1 MAEELGFFFK
11 NWAEFFFFVVM
22 VIGIIIALWATSF
35 SAVISYIVVFL
46 SGMIGGRLLYDRRKK
61 LTAPYYIIIAGFLI
75 GYVIGTYYGSR
86 KVIIILF
93 ILGVLFSYHLH
104 KKGYIRDVPY

>member
-1 MAEELGFFFK
+1 MAEFFFK

-22 VIGIIIALWATSF
+22 VIGFIIAMIAP
-35 SAVISYIVVFL
+35 SAVISYFVIFL

-61 LTAPYYIIIAGFLI
+61 LTFPYYLIMIGFLI

-86 KVIIILF
+86 KVVIILF
-93 ILGVLFSYHLH
+93 ILGILFSYHLH

>member
-1 MAEELGFFFK
+1 MAEFFFK
-11 NWAEFFFFVVM
+11 NWVEFFFFVVM
-22 VIGIIIALWATSF
+22 VVGLIFGLWATSF

-46 SGMIGGRLLYDRRKK
+46 SGMIGGRLLYDRRQK
-61 LTAPYYIIIAGFLI
+61 LAFPYYLIIIGFLI

-86 KVIIILF
+86 EVVIILF
-93 ILGVLFSYHLH
+93 VIGVLLSYHLH

>member
-1 MAEELGFFFK
+1 MAEFFFK
-11 NWAEFFFFVVM
+11 NWAEFFFFVLM
-22 VIGIIIALWATSF
+22 VIGFIISMIAP
-35 SAVISYIVVFL
+35 SAVISYIVIFL
-46 SGMIGGRLLYDRRKK
+46 SGMIGGRLLYHRRKK
-61 LTAPYYIIIAGFLI
+61 LTFPYYLIIIGFLI

-86 KVIIILF
+86 KVVIILF